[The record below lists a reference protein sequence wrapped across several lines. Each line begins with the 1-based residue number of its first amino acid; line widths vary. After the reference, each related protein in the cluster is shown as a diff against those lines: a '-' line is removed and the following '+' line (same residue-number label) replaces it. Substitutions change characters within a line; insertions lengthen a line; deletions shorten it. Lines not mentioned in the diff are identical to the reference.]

1 MTGSTSSNSS
11 NNDGYADKIVQVAN
25 VAPQANKEQ
34 MQTLFGIIGKIEDL
48 RLYPTLRDLNAPVQ
62 LRICFVKYADPND
75 VPVAL
80 HLSNTVFIDR
90 AVSVTLYHG
99 NELPD
104 EAKGVEILNSSS
116 GFGSSEPKLPA
127 TLTNQIEGNPPHQV
141 IRTLDPRLSIH
152 NLPNYPLLPAST
164 DSRRLEEIR
173 RTVVAINLDP
183 SRSAKQVIDFFS
195 SAGEVKYFRFCTKQG
210 DDIQYAMIEFVE
222 QESVVP
228 ALKLNNKQFGDNII
242 KVHHSTQSIIKPVQQ
257 TKSNEAAQKEIEEA
271 VNRVKEA
278 QQLIP
283 VPLSQE
289 DIPGTIIKKR
299 RKKKRLSWK
308 SKRKSRKLRKKKRK
322 KRRAQ
327 NEVAHV
333 AKAVLDQGTGHL
345 PAHDVVARALNR
357 GNVGRDLAH
366 VPVGEPAHDQNQK
379 NDERDHAAERRNDPE
394 AAIVVAVAVLVHAQ
408 GRRRVHVRQE
418 IVVNGH
424 RRIGQKTRR
433 ETNPIR
439 TKTRIRTETRRKHAT
454 RTRVATKTRGIVK
467 RRKRKET
474 RRKRSENVKRREKGN
489 RKVQLAKK
497 IHPPTKRKSV
507 NATVLDD
514 LLLHHLHHLKVR
526 VDVAQNLVVEAAR
539 VKPGAL
545 HVLFF
550 FNNEI
555 NNLFV

>member
-11 NNDGYADKIVQVAN
+11 NNDVYADKIVQVTN

-62 LRICFVKYADPND
+62 LRICFVKYSDPGD

-104 EAKGVEILNSSS
+104 EGKGIEILNSSS
-116 GFGSSEPKLPA
+116 GFGSSDPKLPA

-210 DDIQYAMIEFVE
+210 DDVQYAMIEFVE

-228 ALKLNNKQFGDNII
+228 ALKLNNKQFGDSII

-283 VPLSQE
+283 VALPQE
-289 DIPGTIIKKR
+289 DMPIEKEKEKVIVEIEKPKAIEKEKEKDKIKEKE
-299 RKKKRLSWK
+299 KEKS
-308 SKRKSRKLRKKKRK
+308 SKRSRTRSKSRSRSRH
-322 KRRAQ
+322 RSTSRS
-327 NEVAHV
+327 
-333 AKAVLDQGTGHL
+333 
-345 PAHDVVARALNR
+345 
-357 GNVGRDLAH
+357 
-366 VPVGEPAHDQNQK
+366 
-379 NDERDHAAERRNDPE
+379 
-394 AAIVVAVAVLVHAQ
+394 
-408 GRRRVHVRQE
+408 RRRRS
-418 IVVNGH
+418 
-424 RRIGQKTRR
+424 RSKSR
-433 ETNPIR
+433 E
-439 TKTRIRTETRRKHAT
+439 
-454 RTRVATKTRGIVK
+454 
-467 RRKRKET
+467 
-474 RRKRSENVKRREKGN
+474 RRKRSRSRSRRRTRSRSRSKSRDRRKRSRSREKKRSRSRDRRRRSRSRSRS
-489 RKVQLAKK
+489 RKEKSPRPTRERRDRSPKERTKDKDREKSHKDKDKDKDRDKEKTRDKDKSRDKDKK
-497 IHPPTKRKSV
+497 DREKKEKKKDKKEREREREREREKKPKSPASKDDSSADEKEISERNSARRSTPPSPPPPSKS
-507 NATVLDD
+507 
-514 LLLHHLHHLKVR
+514 KSR
-526 VDVAQNLVVEAAR
+526 RRSKSREGSR
-539 VKPGAL
+539 GRSR
-545 HVLFF
+545 
-550 FNNEI
+550 
-555 NNLFV
+555 

>member
-11 NNDGYADKIVQVAN
+11 NNDVYADKIVQVTN

-48 RLYPTLRDLNAPVQ
+48 RLYPTLRDLSAPVQ
-62 LRICFVKYADPND
+62 LRICFVKYSDPGD

-104 EAKGVEILNSSS
+104 EGKGIEILNSSS
-116 GFGSSEPKLPA
+116 GFGSSDPKLPA

-210 DDIQYAMIEFVE
+210 DDVQYAMIEFVE

-228 ALKLNNKQFGDNII
+228 ALKLNNKQFGDSII

-283 VPLSQE
+283 VAIPQE
-289 DIPGTIIKKR
+289 DMPIEKEKEKEKVIVEIEKEKPKAIEKEKEKDKIKEKE
-299 RKKKRLSWK
+299 KEKS
-308 SKRKSRKLRKKKRK
+308 SKRSRTRSKSRSRSRH
-322 KRRAQ
+322 RSTSRS
-327 NEVAHV
+327 
-333 AKAVLDQGTGHL
+333 
-345 PAHDVVARALNR
+345 
-357 GNVGRDLAH
+357 
-366 VPVGEPAHDQNQK
+366 
-379 NDERDHAAERRNDPE
+379 
-394 AAIVVAVAVLVHAQ
+394 
-408 GRRRVHVRQE
+408 RRRRS
-418 IVVNGH
+418 
-424 RRIGQKTRR
+424 RSKSR
-433 ETNPIR
+433 E
-439 TKTRIRTETRRKHAT
+439 
-454 RTRVATKTRGIVK
+454 
-467 RRKRKET
+467 
-474 RRKRSENVKRREKGN
+474 RRKRSRSRSRRRTRSRSRSKSRDRRKRSRSREKKRSRSRDRRRRSRSRSRS
-489 RKVQLAKK
+489 RKEKSPRPTRERRDRSPKERTKDKDREKSHKDKDKDKDRDKEKTRDKDKSRDKDKK
-497 IHPPTKRKSV
+497 DREKKEKKKDKKEREREREREREKKPKSPASKDDSSADEKEISERNSARRSTPPSPPPPSKS
-507 NATVLDD
+507 
-514 LLLHHLHHLKVR
+514 KSR
-526 VDVAQNLVVEAAR
+526 RRSKSREGSR
-539 VKPGAL
+539 GRSR
-545 HVLFF
+545 
-550 FNNEI
+550 
-555 NNLFV
+555 

>member
-48 RLYPTLRDLNAPVQ
+48 RLYPTLRDLSAPVQ

-289 DIPGTIIKKR
+289 DIPEKEKEKEKVIMEVEKEKPKIVEKEKEKIKEKE
-299 RKKKRLSWK
+299 KEKEKEKS
-308 SKRKSRKLRKKKRK
+308 SKRSRTRSKSRSRSRH
-322 KRRAQ
+322 RSSSRS
-327 NEVAHV
+327 
-333 AKAVLDQGTGHL
+333 
-345 PAHDVVARALNR
+345 
-357 GNVGRDLAH
+357 
-366 VPVGEPAHDQNQK
+366 
-379 NDERDHAAERRNDPE
+379 
-394 AAIVVAVAVLVHAQ
+394 
-408 GRRRVHVRQE
+408 RRRRS
-418 IVVNGH
+418 
-424 RRIGQKTRR
+424 RSKSR
-433 ETNPIR
+433 E
-439 TKTRIRTETRRKHAT
+439 
-454 RTRVATKTRGIVK
+454 
-467 RRKRKET
+467 
-474 RRKRSENVKRREKGN
+474 RRKRSRSRSRRRTRSRSKSKERRKRSRSREKKRSRSRDRRRRSRSRSRSRKEKSPRPTRDRRERSPKERTKDRDRDKSHKDKDKDKDRDKEKTRDKDKSRDKDKRDREKKEKKRDKKEKEREREKEKE
-489 RKVQLAKK
+489 RKPKSPASKEDSSTDEK
-497 IHPPTKRKSV
+497 EISERNSARRSTPPSPPPSKNKSRRRS
-507 NATVLDD
+507 
-514 LLLHHLHHLKVR
+514 KSGSR
-526 VDVAQNLVVEAAR
+526 GR
-539 VKPGAL
+539 SR
-545 HVLFF
+545 
-550 FNNEI
+550 
-555 NNLFV
+555 

>member
-48 RLYPTLRDLNAPVQ
+48 RLYPTLRDLSAPVQ

-104 EAKGVEILNSSS
+104 EAKGVEVLNSSS

-164 DSRRLEEIR
+164 DGRRLEEIR

-195 SAGEVKYFRFCTKQG
+195 SAGEVKYFRLCTKQG

-289 DIPGTIIKKR
+289 DVTEKEKEKEKVIMEVEKEKPKIVEKEKEKVKEKEKEKKKR
-299 RKKKRLSWK
+299 RVQS
-308 SKRKSRKLRKKKRK
+308 
-322 KRRAQ
+322 
-327 NEVAHV
+327 EVAHV

-357 GNVGRDLAH
+357 GSVGRDLAH
-366 VPVGEPAHDQNQK
+366 VHVGGHAHDQNQK

-394 AAIVVAVAVLVHAQ
+394 AAIVAAVAVLVHVQ
-408 GRRRVHVRQE
+408 GRRRVHVRQGS
-418 IVVNGH
+418 VVNGH
-424 RRIGQKTRR
+424 RRKGQKTRI

-439 TKTRIRTETRRKHAT
+439 TKTRIGTETRRKHAT
-454 RTRVATKTRGIVK
+454 RTRVGTKTRKIVK

-474 RRKRSENVKRREKGN
+474 RRKKSENVKRREKGN

-497 IHPPTKRKSV
+497 IHPPTKKKSV
-507 NATVLDD
+507 NVTVLDD
-514 LLLHHLHHLKVR
+514 LLLHHLHHRKVR
-526 VDVAQNLVVEAAR
+526 VDVAQNRVVEAAR
-539 VKPGAL
+539 AK
-545 HVLFF
+545 
-550 FNNEI
+550 
-555 NNLFV
+555 

>member
-48 RLYPTLRDLNAPVQ
+48 RLYPTLRDLSAPVQ

-289 DIPGTIIKKR
+289 DIPEKEKEKEKVIMEVEKEKPKIVEKEKEKIKEKE
-299 RKKKRLSWK
+299 KEKEKEKS
-308 SKRKSRKLRKKKRK
+308 SKRSRTRSKSRSRSRH
-322 KRRAQ
+322 RSSSRS
-327 NEVAHV
+327 
-333 AKAVLDQGTGHL
+333 
-345 PAHDVVARALNR
+345 
-357 GNVGRDLAH
+357 
-366 VPVGEPAHDQNQK
+366 
-379 NDERDHAAERRNDPE
+379 
-394 AAIVVAVAVLVHAQ
+394 
-408 GRRRVHVRQE
+408 RRRRS
-418 IVVNGH
+418 
-424 RRIGQKTRR
+424 RSKSR
-433 ETNPIR
+433 E
-439 TKTRIRTETRRKHAT
+439 
-454 RTRVATKTRGIVK
+454 
-467 RRKRKET
+467 
-474 RRKRSENVKRREKGN
+474 RRKRSRSRSRRRTRSRSKSKERRKRSRSREKKRSRSRDRRRRSRSRSRSRKEKSPRPTRDRRERSPKERTKDRDRDKSHKDKDKDKDRDKEKTRDKDKSRDKDKRDREKKEKKRDKKEKEREREKEKE
-489 RKVQLAKK
+489 RKPKSLASKEDSSTDEK
-497 IHPPTKRKSV
+497 EISERNSARRSTPPSPPPSKS
-507 NATVLDD
+507 
-514 LLLHHLHHLKVR
+514 KSR
-526 VDVAQNLVVEAAR
+526 R
-539 VKPGAL
+539 RSKSGSRGRSR
-545 HVLFF
+545 
-550 FNNEI
+550 
-555 NNLFV
+555 

>member
-48 RLYPTLRDLNAPVQ
+48 RLYPTLRDLSAPVQ

-289 DIPGTIIKKR
+289 DIPEKEKEKEKVIMEVEKEKPKIVEKEKEKIKEKE
-299 RKKKRLSWK
+299 KEKEKEKS
-308 SKRKSRKLRKKKRK
+308 SKRSRTRSKSRSRSRH
-322 KRRAQ
+322 RSSSRS
-327 NEVAHV
+327 
-333 AKAVLDQGTGHL
+333 
-345 PAHDVVARALNR
+345 
-357 GNVGRDLAH
+357 
-366 VPVGEPAHDQNQK
+366 
-379 NDERDHAAERRNDPE
+379 
-394 AAIVVAVAVLVHAQ
+394 
-408 GRRRVHVRQE
+408 RRRRS
-418 IVVNGH
+418 
-424 RRIGQKTRR
+424 RSKSR
-433 ETNPIR
+433 E
-439 TKTRIRTETRRKHAT
+439 
-454 RTRVATKTRGIVK
+454 
-467 RRKRKET
+467 
-474 RRKRSENVKRREKGN
+474 RRKRSRSRSRRRTRSRSKSKERRKRSRSREKKRSRSRDRRRRSRSRSRSRKEKSPRPTRDRRERSPKERTKDRDRDKSHKDKDKDKDRDKEKTRDKDKSRDKDKRDREKKEKKRDKKEKEREREKEKE
-489 RKVQLAKK
+489 RKPKSPASKEDSSTDEK
-497 IHPPTKRKSV
+497 EISERNSARRSTPPSPPPSKS
-507 NATVLDD
+507 
-514 LLLHHLHHLKVR
+514 KSR
-526 VDVAQNLVVEAAR
+526 R
-539 VKPGAL
+539 RSKSGSRGRSR
-545 HVLFF
+545 
-550 FNNEI
+550 
-555 NNLFV
+555 